1 MRYYHRTKLFCRSS
15 KGSGRVEAPKTPA
28 EKFVEKAQENLDLS
42 RKSVDDAA
50 SVSGT
55 LWFSYL
61 FALFY
66 IGIAAGGVTHKDLLL
81 ENPVRLPFLN
91 IELPLVAFFFLA
103 PILFVISHGYTLM
116 QFVLLAGKVGDFN
129 SKLSEKISGTEDAR
143 RQLPSNIF
151 VQILAGPRDIRKGG
165 LGFLLKSVAWISLV
179 IGPILLLLLIQ
190 IQFLPYHLEWVT
202 WVQRFALLADVALLW
217 ALWPAVLEG
226 RSAITCPKLWRHPF
240 LVPASV
246 APIAFAFIVARF
258 PGEGL
263 DEWVGKHQWIPPN
276 SITARLG
283 ATNFLD
289 QAVVTSFHNLLL
301 KGKVDEVTRR
311 RISFFSNTLVLP
323 GFDGLVAAKIDDPK
337 KLDNLK
343 QTLSLRGRNLEGAI
357 FDGADLRK
365 ADLFKTRLQGASL
378 RQANLQRASL
388 DQAELQGVLLNGAN
402 LQGASLDGANLQGA
416 SLNKTRLEFTSLLR
430 AECQHASFNEAQL
443 ESAKFQYAQ
452 LQNASFDGANLSNA
466 QLIGVQLQR
475 ASLYGAVLNATRLS
489 GAQLQGARLDG
500 AKLRASFGPM
510 YTHGTLY
517 NSAQLQGASLKD
529 ADLRGAE
536 LNGVGL
542 QGATLDGA
550 MLQGASFKPRAVTF
564 GVPLESAQLQGASLR
579 NARIQ
584 GVDFSN
590 AMLAATDLSG
600 AEIWRTSFE
609 KVTMVAILDLGL
621 KEHAL
626 FASELNMLDPT
637 NMVPRNQNLHPD
649 ILGPEVS
656 QAPMLAKARVDKAT
670 YQNVLADQLKNLA
683 CSGDEN
689 APFVVRG
696 LGDNGRLKDTGPFAP
711 ALIEEILSQKCP
723 VSAALTEQDKANL
736 RKLAKEALSHRL
748 PAIIH

>member
-1 MRYYHRTKLFCRSS
+1 LFCRSS

-103 PILFVISHGYTLM
+103 PILFVISHAYTLM

-129 SKLSEKISGTEDAR
+129 SKLGEKISGTEDAR

-276 SITARLG
+276 PVTAWLG
-283 ATNFLD
+283 AKD
-289 QAVVTSFHNLLL
+289 RRDVPVATSFHHLLFR
-301 KGKVDEVTRR
+301 GKVDRTTRR
-311 RISFFSNTLVLP
+311 RESFFSNTLVLP
-323 GFDGLVAAKIDDPK
+323 GFDGLAAAKVDDPGK
-337 KLDNLK
+337 VTNLK
-343 QTLSLRGRNLEGAI
+343 QTLSLRGRNLEGVI

-365 ADLFKTRLQGASL
+365 ADLSYAG
-378 RQANLQRASL
+378 LQRAVL
-388 DQAELQGVLLNGAN
+388 DWAQLEGADLVGAE
-402 LQGASLDGANLQGA
+402 LQGASLDDAHLQGASLSGAHLQGASLDRAYLQGA
-416 SLNKTRLEFTSLLR
+416 SLN
-430 AECQHASFNEAQL
+430 
-443 ESAKFQYAQ
+443 
-452 LQNASFDGANLSNA
+452 GA
-466 QLIGVQLQR
+466 
-475 ASLYGAVLNATRLS
+475 
-489 GAQLQGARLDG
+489 
-500 AKLRASFGPM
+500 
-510 YTHGTLY
+510 H
-517 NSAQLQGASLKD
+517 LQGASL
-529 ADLRGAE
+529 AFAH
-536 LNGVGL
+536 L
-542 QGATLDGA
+542 QGAWLQWAAIQGA
-550 MLQGASFKPRAVTF
+550 WLVGAHLQGASLDRAYLQ
-564 GVPLESAQLQGASLR
+564 GASLNEAQLQGASLR
-579 NARIQ
+579 EAAIQ
-584 GVDFSN
+584 GASFIEATLVTSDLDF
-590 AMLAATDLSG
+590 AA
-600 AEIWRTSFE
+600 AWRANFEDATFTSVLVE
-609 KVTMVAILDLGL
+609 D
-621 KEHAL
+621 AL
-626 FASELNMLDPT
+626 FEDAISNKAFKDVVSVIKNDVPQGWARHEALNRVAHLDPD
-637 NMVPRNQNLHPD
+637 LF
-649 ILGPEVS
+649 GPEASVRKTLES
-656 QAPMLAKARVDKAT
+656 GFTNIDAYRKELT
-670 YQNVLADQLKNLA
+670 NQLKNLV
-683 CSGDEN
+683 CSGDKN

-696 LGDNGRLKDTGPFAP
+696 LGANGRLKDTGPFAP
-711 ALIEEILSQKCP
+711 ALIEKILSPECP